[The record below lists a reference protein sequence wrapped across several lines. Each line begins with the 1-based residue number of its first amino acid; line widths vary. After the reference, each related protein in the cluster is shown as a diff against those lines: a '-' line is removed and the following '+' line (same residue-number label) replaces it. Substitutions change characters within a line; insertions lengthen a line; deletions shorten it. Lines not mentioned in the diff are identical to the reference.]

1 VKNFPKMQRNF
12 SRNILERGSRGRTR
26 TLLVFLIVASISG
39 ALLANEHSVTFD
51 DRFDFSKLRTFA
63 IREAKC
69 DSTRP
74 ELNNPLYMKKLAD
87 AIRASLSAKGMKET
101 ADQPD
106 MFVDYRIDGTELS
119 TADRP
124 SERLRGGVL
133 YAQGTVTVNLFSR
146 EPRLLVWEGIYRGN
160 ESNGSKLAQGLP
172 SEVQK
177 LLSKY
182 PPKK

>member
-1 VKNFPKMQRNF
+1 ML
-12 SRNILERGSRGRTR
+12 SR
-26 TLLVFLIVASISG
+26 TLLTLFAVTLCSGVIFADQHSIV
-39 ALLANEHSVTFD
+39 FD
-51 DRFDFSKLRTFA
+51 DHTEFSKLKTFA
-63 IREAKC
+63 IRDGKC

-74 ELNNPLYMKKLAD
+74 ELNNPLYLKRIAET
-87 AIRASLSAKGMKET
+87 IRAALTAKGMKET

-106 MFVDYRIDGTELS
+106 LFVDYRIVGTEVS

-133 YAQGTVTVNLFSR
+133 YAQGSVTVDLVR
-146 EPRLLVWEGIYRGN
+146 RDPKLLVWEGIYHDD
-160 ESNGSKLAQGLP
+160 ESNGSKLAQSLP
-172 SEVQK
+172 SDVKK